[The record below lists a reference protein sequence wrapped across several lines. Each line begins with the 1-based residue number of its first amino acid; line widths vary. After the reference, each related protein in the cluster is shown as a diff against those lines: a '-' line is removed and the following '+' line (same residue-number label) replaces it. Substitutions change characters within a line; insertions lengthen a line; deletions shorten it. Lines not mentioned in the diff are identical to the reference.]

1 MKNFCPDE
9 HHLNEATK
17 HTGWSVD
24 PQNQNYSLPR
34 TTFGMSGKRV
44 RLLAYLRKV
53 LGHRTGPA
61 RDQQRYHPKHVK
73 PSQPQ
78 LSAKKFSEKN
88 LKWKKINIDK
98 LPQNL
103 TEKYFHWF
111 FSLPL
116 VCSDPGHCKGLW
128 EVSPQSIACEAKR
141 PQHMTKMTCVTRFSL
156 AYPQP
161 LLVCLDLRCSWNSAS
176 KHFQGHRRDASRLL
190 NVSYPQDCSRTF
202 STCHGPR
209 YTIVVP
215 WLVTATPA
223 PNRFFPAFQFRKGL
237 ASSQA
242 RGNHWVYYLPSLHS
256 YPLTNL
262 QRSPA
267 TVFSDFRQSR
277 TLRYSLHSLLS
288 SLISQT
294 LTLRIFSGE
303 LTTSH
308 KQRHF
313 RHV

>member
-1 MKNFCPDE
+1 MK
-9 HHLNEATK
+9 K
-17 HTGWSVD
+17 
-24 PQNQNYSLPR
+24 
-34 TTFGMSGKRV
+34 
-44 RLLAYLRKV
+44 
-53 LGHRTGPA
+53 
-61 RDQQRYHPKHVK
+61 
-73 PSQPQ
+73 
-78 LSAKKFSEKN
+78 
-88 LKWKKINIDK
+88 DK

-116 VCSDPGHCKGLW
+116 VSSDPGHCKGLW
-128 EVSPQSIACEAKR
+128 EVSPQSIACEANWR
-141 PQHMTKMTCVTRFSL
+141 PQHMTKMTCVTCFSL

-190 NVSYPQDCSRTF
+190 TVSYPQDCPRTF
-202 STCHGPR
+202 LGTLLLLLGSLLQLQLQIASFQLSNSGRGLRAARREVTIGCITYQVFIRTHWPTCSAALQQFFSQIFDSHER
-209 YTIVVP
+209 SDILYT
-215 WLVTATPA
+215 L
-223 PNRFFPAFQFRKGL
+223 F
-237 ASSQA
+237 
-242 RGNHWVYYLPSLHS
+242 
-256 YPLTNL
+256 
-262 QRSPA
+262 
-267 TVFSDFRQSR
+267 
-277 TLRYSLHSLLS
+277 LS